1 MDQSLADTKIA
12 VPPSAVLVPAS
23 SAKGANKGTKAV
35 SQIDKLRDE
44 ASNYFEQ
51 YENGGRKAL
60 YALLA
65 KVYSVYHKART
76 DDKVKELAG
85 QVQKKLEALGT
96 PPSKTADVSTM
107 LVRYV
112 FKDPDAKQVSTYAK
126 AMRVL
131 YARTPCTAPAEF
143 VDAVNKQKGGISGFT
158 EVASGK
164 TSKPKITPGIALTA
178 ITNTPT
184 IASFDVEWGDDE
196 EYRVYV
202 AVRGDDD
209 DAELKHVELS
219 KEQFDAVLVR
229 HVSAQAKAA
238 KEEKKAK
245 SAESASLQLEL
256 AKLEEDAS
264 KAKTLVFVAKKDLE
278 DAKKASPR
286 GDHSALEKAV
296 EHAKADHDIR
306 LSLVKAQKSKMKSR

>member
-1 MDQSLADTKIA
+1 M
-12 VPPSAVLVPAS
+12 
-23 SAKGANKGTKAV
+23 
-35 SQIDKLRDE
+35 
-44 ASNYFEQ
+44 
-51 YENGGRKAL
+51 
-60 YALLA
+60 
-65 KVYSVYHKART
+65 
-76 DDKVKELAG
+76 
-85 QVQKKLEALGT
+85 
-96 PPSKTADVSTM
+96 
-107 LVRYV
+107 
-112 FKDPDAKQVSTYAK
+112 
-126 AMRVL
+126 
-131 YARTPCTAPAEF
+131 
-143 VDAVNKQKGGISGFT
+143 
-158 EVASGK
+158 
-164 TSKPKITPGIALTA
+164 
-178 ITNTPT
+178 
-184 IASFDVEWGDDE
+184 
-196 EYRVYV
+196 

-306 LSLVKAQKSKMKSR
+306 VSLVKAQKSKMKSR